1 MYYLITDTHIGH
13 TNIIRM
19 CDRPENF
26 SELIFSSWRARV
38 KPEDTVIH
46 LGDVAWGEESL
57 KRFADLP
64 GRRIL
69 IKGNHDELPDA
80 AYIEVGFMPV
90 CSELLIT
97 FDGMR
102 VLFTHRPKFGH
113 TADINIHGHQHD
125 LHREDLSRLYLP
137 LALEHMGYRP
147 IAMNHDF
154 LGRLHSWVNRR
165 YIPTLEEII
174 ALRQSHL
181 GKPTARDLCVN
192 LTPEEFAG
200 IPKRRKRIE
209 AILNTPEYYRCK
221 ETHDCWR
228 VNEKFAYGK
237 ITEQRYR
244 ELLGEL
250 LAGKRVAG
258 LED

>member
-13 TNIIRM
+13 TNIIRL

-26 SELIFSSWRARV
+26 EELIFSSWRARV

-80 AYIEVGFMPV
+80 AYMEAGFMPV

-137 LALEHMGYRP
+137 LALENMGYRP
-147 IAMNHDF
+147 IAINHDF

-165 YIPTLEEII
+165 YIPTLKEII

-181 GKPTARDLCVN
+181 GKPTARDLYGHV
-192 LTPEEFAG
+192 TPEEFAG
-200 IPKRRKRIE
+200 IQERRRRIE
-209 AILNTPEYYRCK
+209 AILNMPEYYRCK
-221 ETHDCWR
+221 EKHDCWR

-250 LAGKRVAG
+250 LLGRHIVKM
-258 LED
+258 ED